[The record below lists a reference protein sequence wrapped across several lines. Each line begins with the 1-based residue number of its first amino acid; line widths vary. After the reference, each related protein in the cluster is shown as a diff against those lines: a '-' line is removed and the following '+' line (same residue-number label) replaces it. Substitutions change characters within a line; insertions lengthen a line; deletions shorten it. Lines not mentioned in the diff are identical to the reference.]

1 MALRTLM
8 LKKRLDDKRKELEDL
23 KTVDFAQREAELEKA
38 IEETTTDEERS
49 FVDSEIEKFEAEKTA
64 HDASVRELE
73 TEVENLEKE
82 LDEIEEKNDAE
93 PEEKQPEP
101 VDKKAERSIIMPEMI
116 KRTGLYAISEQERRA
131 LLRNEDVKT
140 FLARTRE

>member
-8 LKKRLDDKRKELEDL
+8 LKKRLDDKRKELETL
-23 KTVDFAQREAELEKA
+23 RAVDFSQREAELEKS
-38 IEETTTDEERS
+38 IEETTTEEERS

-82 LDEIEEKNDAE
+82 LDEIEKKNDTE

-101 VDKKAERSIIMPEMI
+101 ADEKAERSIVMPEMM
-116 KRTGLYAISEQERRA
+116 KRTGLYAISEQEEA
-131 LLRNEDVKT
+131 HCSET
-140 FLARTRE
+140 TM